1 MVNLCNL
8 LLKYD
13 HFSKVEDDI
22 FIYIDRVLENASE
35 IYVRQQKAKRELE
48 CLEDQLAEKQKQ
60 SNRCVLPVP
69 RSPVKRRK
77 VQSLDSPLSAQKE
90 NVSILEDST
99 IFPNKSDSD
108 VSAKLELNILDSE
121 EPFFALTQS
130 PPPAAAPQ
138 SPSPRAILSPR
149 NVSKTSPL
157 RPMQLLFPEENKSEK
172 KPLLRESRFGKS
184 VKLLESSSVVA
195 EKSNTPTTP
204 KTTPNGKWTGK
215 NANATIE
222 TSNTDHT
229 PPSGLKRF
237 LSLADSNQRFRQVK
251 LNFPRQ
257 TKQSPMNEP
266 EHNSVNDTLFSDFVV
281 PTPPSVANKSKF
293 LKSLRMKKQS
303 TLISRAQDDKPGTKG
318 GSDETSSSTAAS
330 NERQPMFPND
340 NDDDD
345 IDQTYCPGVESTSKL
360 SKGLSFKIKQ
370 EPESQQKER
379 IPLKVPSN
387 KKLECLS
394 DHILGV
400 GEDSE
405 SNEIIVLPAPSQQS
419 VISVAESQ
427 NATEIFISELNGENA
442 KRMDA
447 VTIETNPSNVP
458 RVNRELG
465 ELSGSVK
472 PYTRGYEQPSPQGL
486 CIDCTMLYQYHTT
499 RGVSNDTARS
509 KLPRNC
515 RNCRVAQLHSTP
527 PGFWDPDFLPTPE

>member
-172 KPLLRESRFGKS
+172 KPLLRESLQNKARTR
-184 VKLLESSSVVA
+184 VA
-195 EKSNTPTTP
+195 
-204 KTTPNGKWTGK
+204 
-215 NANATIE
+215 
-222 TSNTDHT
+222 
-229 PPSGLKRF
+229 
-237 LSLADSNQRFRQVK
+237 
-251 LNFPRQ
+251 
-257 TKQSPMNEP
+257 M
-266 EHNSVNDTLFSDFVV
+266 
-281 PTPPSVANKSKF
+281 
-293 LKSLRMKKQS
+293 
-303 TLISRAQDDKPGTKG
+303 
-318 GSDETSSSTAAS
+318 
-330 NERQPMFPND
+330 
-340 NDDDD
+340 
-345 IDQTYCPGVESTSKL
+345 
-360 SKGLSFKIKQ
+360 
-370 EPESQQKER
+370 
-379 IPLKVPSN
+379 
-387 KKLECLS
+387 
-394 DHILGV
+394 
-400 GEDSE
+400 
-405 SNEIIVLPAPSQQS
+405 
-419 VISVAESQ
+419 
-427 NATEIFISELNGENA
+427 
-442 KRMDA
+442 
-447 VTIETNPSNVP
+447 
-458 RVNRELG
+458 
-465 ELSGSVK
+465 
-472 PYTRGYEQPSPQGL
+472 
-486 CIDCTMLYQYHTT
+486 
-499 RGVSNDTARS
+499 
-509 KLPRNC
+509 
-515 RNCRVAQLHSTP
+515 AQLHSTP